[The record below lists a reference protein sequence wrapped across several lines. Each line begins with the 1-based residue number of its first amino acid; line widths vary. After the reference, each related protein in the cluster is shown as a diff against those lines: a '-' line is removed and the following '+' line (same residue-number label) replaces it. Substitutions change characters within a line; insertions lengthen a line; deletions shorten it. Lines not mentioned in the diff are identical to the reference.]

1 MLVASICGRFSTTL
15 CCDPSVTRFST
26 ILCYDPSVTVVNCD
40 SSAMSQNHNTV
51 TLHLRTLPD
60 DSDRPEAVPPLILW
74 ISLTD
79 PSCS

>member
-15 CCDPSVTRFST
+15 CCDPSVARFST
-26 ILCYDPSVTVVNCD
+26 IICYAPPVNCD

-60 DSDRPEAVPPLILW
+60 DSDRHEAVPPLILW